1 MGETLEDRAREAAGN
16 AAGAAPKARKSAR
29 PREGVVAPDSAP
41 GFLKSATEITR
52 TAMCA
57 EPRNGSLY
65 IFMPPTDKLEEY
77 LELVAAVEATAEAMD
92 TPVILEGYEPPKD
105 PRLNRFSV
113 TPDPGV
119 IEVNIH
125 PSGSWDDLVDRTTHL
140 YDAARADAG

>member
-1 MGETLEDRAREAAGN
+1 M
-16 AAGAAPKARKSAR
+16 
-29 PREGVVAPDSAP
+29 APDSAP

-140 YDAARADAG
+140 YDAARARPG